1 MGSNALGKPLTP
13 ILVIF
18 LGAILFCGKSSLEKP
33 LRAEFLPVLS
43 NSYNFAIFLE
53 TLLGFVYFSN

>member
-1 MGSNALGKPLTP
+1 MGGDALGKPLTP

-33 LRAEFLPVLS
+33 AGTEFLPVLS

-53 TLLGFVYFSN
+53 TLLGFIYFSD